1 MNGPRQVVVG
11 VPADEGL
18 PEQVMA
24 TIADD
29 LPGVFAAQAL
39 MYNISTVITL
49 AVGVAWPWHRDL
61 APVRHR

>member
-11 VPADEGL
+11 VLADEGL

-29 LPGVFAAQAL
+29 LPGF
-39 MYNISTVITL
+39 SPP
-49 AVGVAWPWHRDL
+49 G
-61 APVRHR
+61 